1 MTWSTSSIRIQL
13 QWFQQSCSPYSLE
26 VHMRSAWNCHRQ
38 IISSAVHYC
47 WCHTEVKTI
56 PNLFI
61 NVITTTVQVHKVK
74 WCHTLRGICERHGQ
88 LGTGGTDVFLAS
100 LNISDLFNCPF
111 ITGVASFR
119 YEIDISLP
127 LVGVRRNRRT
137 IKSVS
142 SQSTTVT
149 LALYS
154 MSRRSEGLSGQATRS
169 ALTVS

>member
-1 MTWSTSSIRIQL
+1 MVDRLITTWSTSSIRLIQL
-13 QWFQQSCSPYSLE
+13 QWFQQSCSPYTFHL
-26 VHMRSAWNCHRQ
+26 RSAWNCHRQ

-47 WCHTEVKTI
+47 WCHTEKQWSG
-56 PNLFI
+56 
-61 NVITTTVQVHKVK
+61 ITPSAAFAKGTVSLAQA
-74 WCHTLRGICERHGQ
+74 
-88 LGTGGTDVFLAS
+88 GTDVFLAS
-100 LNISDLFNCPF
+100 LNIPDLCPF

-137 IKSVS
+137 IRSLS

-154 MSRRSEGLSGQATRS
+154 MSRRSEGLSGQATRTFCS
-169 ALTVS
+169 YF

>member
-1 MTWSTSSIRIQL
+1 MAFAKGTV
-13 QWFQQSCSPYSLE
+13 SL
-26 VHMRSAWNCHRQ
+26 AQ
-38 IISSAVHYC
+38 A
-47 WCHTEVKTI
+47 
-56 PNLFI
+56 
-61 NVITTTVQVHKVK
+61 
-74 WCHTLRGICERHGQ
+74 
-88 LGTGGTDVFLAS
+88 GTDVFLAS
-100 LNISDLFNCPF
+100 LNIPDLCPF

-137 IKSVS
+137 IRSVS